1 VRTIEDEFLTEILRV
16 MHEKRITQTDYAK
29 HRGSSRQSVNPYLTG
44 KKLLLSPIGSDL
56 LEFLGVRIKL
66 EVIPES
72 ERINTPARDA
82 RDTASKS

>member
-1 VRTIEDEFLTEILRV
+1 VRTIEQQLADQILLIMRT
-16 MHEKRITQTDYAK
+16 KNLKQKDIADA
-29 HRGSSRQSVNPYLTG
+29 RGVSRQAISRVLQGKHLLTG
-44 KKLLLSPIGSDL
+44 TCSEM

-72 ERINTPARDA
+72 ERISTPTRDA